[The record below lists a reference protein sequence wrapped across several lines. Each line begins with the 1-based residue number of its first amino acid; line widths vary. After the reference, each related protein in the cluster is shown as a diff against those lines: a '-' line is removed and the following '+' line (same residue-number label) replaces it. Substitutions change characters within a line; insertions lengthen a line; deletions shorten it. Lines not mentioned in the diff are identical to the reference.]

1 MAVSR
6 LTLLQRDLLEA
17 FFQREPRFFLT
28 GGAALAGYH
37 LGHRETAD
45 LDLFTTEARLDEGEA
60 TLQEAVR
67 TIGASIE
74 NIQTAP
80 DFRRRLVRRGPEAI
94 VVDLVHERAPQG
106 QQPKMQFGSVRVDPP
121 EEILANKLRTL
132 LSRAEIRD
140 LVDVLTLE
148 RAGYRVENALALA
161 MRKDTGLTPAQLAW
175 VLSQLT
181 IGDDAG
187 IPGSLSVVQV
197 RSFLADL
204 ITRLSRLAFPGVCP
218 SSPPGAGTP

>member
-1 MAVSR
+1 MASR
-6 LTLLQRDLLEA
+6 LSPLQRDLVET
-17 FFQREPRFFLT
+17 FFQRESSFFLT

-60 TLQEAVR
+60 SLQEVVR
-67 TIGASIE
+67 TIGALME

-80 DFRRRLVRRGPEAI
+80 DFRRRLVRRGPEAVI
-94 VVDLVHERAPQG
+94 VDLVHERAPQG
-106 QQPKMQFGSVRVDPP
+106 KQPKMHFGSVRVDPP
-121 EEILANKLRTL
+121 EEILANKLCTL

-148 RAGYRVENALALA
+148 QAGYPAENALALA
-161 MRKDTGLTPAQLAW
+161 MRKDTGMTPAQLAW
-175 VLSQLT
+175 VLSQIT

-187 IPGSLSVVQV
+187 IPGSLSVLEV

-204 ITRLSRLAFPGVCP
+204 IARLSRLAFPGACP
-218 SSPPGAGTP
+218 